1 PPPPPPPPPPLPSPS
16 GGPPSLTSPTS
27 FSSSSGDHPPPPP
40 LPSFPLTN
48 TEPPKVKR
56 EESKSRS
63 ALLHEIQRGTRLRR
77 VTQINDR
84 SAPQFDTDRRKPS
97 KDGGSSGNCSSEIPQ
112 ALGNL
117 FAEGFPVLRPVGQ
130 RDLAVNRTGKPPV
143 AKTAPAPLNNN
154 GKSGGNFQISP
165 SGPNQADESEA
176 SKIQS
181 AIPAHPNIPAPPPP
195 ISIPS
200 PPSLPPPP
208 PPPPPLPSP
217 SGKPSLI
224 FPPPPPVPPPPPEY
238 PNKFSSP
245 DMAAAA
251 ASSQIRTSKSQLSS
265 LHIPPP
271 PPLPLSLSSPSGFPG
286 KSNECSSPSSSQ
298 LDLKHNS
305 PPMPPPP
312 PPPPLPGP
320 SMSTFSSPRTSMFS
334 PPSPTYNNASNSSSD
349 SAPLMSP
356 KSQLQKLPIQSVS
369 LPPTPPSTQQAP
381 AMQKR
386 RQGRG
391 GAKLM
396 TPPVPPAR
404 SPTTELTSKCQLTQI
419 SPWPPA
425 TQDPDDFE
433 SKFTFHSVE
442 DFPPPEE
449 FKPFKKIYPSQEA
462 R

>member
-1 PPPPPPPPPPLPSPS
+1 MFLQFF
-16 GGPPSLTSPTS
+16 T
-27 FSSSSGDHPPPPP
+27 
-40 LPSFPLTN
+40 TN

-77 VTQINDR
+77 VTQTNDR
-84 SAPQFDTDRRKPS
+84 SAPQLDTDRRKPS
-97 KDGGSSGNCSSEIPQ
+97 KDGGSPGNCSSEIPQ

-130 RDLAVNRTGKPPV
+130 RDLAVNRTGKPPI
-143 AKTAPAPLNNN
+143 AKTAPVPLNNN
-154 GKSGGNFQISP
+154 GKSGGNFQIFP
-165 SGPNQADESEA
+165 SGPTQADESEA
-176 SKIQS
+176 SQIH
-181 AIPAHPNIPAPPPP
+181 AIPAHPSIPAPPPP
-195 ISIPS
+195 SSVPS
-200 PPSLPPPP
+200 PP
-208 PPPPPLPSP
+208 PPPPPLPPP
-217 SGKPSLI
+217 SGKPSLY
-224 FPPPPPVPPPPPEY
+224 FPPPPPVPPPHSEY

-245 DMAAAA
+245 DMAAADA
-251 ASSQIRTSKSQLSS
+251 ASSQIRTSKSHTSPLY
-265 LHIPPP
+265 IPPA
-271 PPLPLSLSSPSGFPG
+271 PPLPLSPSSPYGIPG

-305 PPMPPPP
+305 PPIPPPPPP

-320 SMSTFSSPRTSMFS
+320 MSTFSSPRTSMFS
-334 PPSPTYNNASNSSSD
+334 PQSPTYNSASNSSSN
-349 SAPLMSP
+349 SAPLMPP

-386 RQGRG
+386 RRG

-396 TPPVPPAR
+396 PPPVPPAR
-404 SPTTELTSKCQLTQI
+404 SPTTELTSKCQVTQV

-433 SKFTFHSVE
+433 SKFTFHSME

-462 R
+462 RNKASNPPLRTQAR

>member
-1 PPPPPPPPPPLPSPS
+1 MFLQFF
-16 GGPPSLTSPTS
+16 T
-27 FSSSSGDHPPPPP
+27 
-40 LPSFPLTN
+40 TN

-77 VTQINDR
+77 ISQINDR
-84 SAPQFDTDRRKPS
+84 SAPQIDTDRRRPS
-97 KDGGSSGNCSSEIPQ
+97 KDGGSSGNCSTEIPQ

-130 RDLAVNRTGKPPV
+130 RDLAVNRTGKPPI
-143 AKTAPAPLNNN
+143 AKTAPVPLNNN
-154 GKSGGNFQISP
+154 GKSSGNFQISP
-165 SGPNQADESEA
+165 SGPKQADESEA

-181 AIPAHPNIPAPPPP
+181 AMPAHPSIPAPPAPT
-195 ISIPS
+195 SVPS
-200 PPSLPPPP
+200 PPSPPPP
-208 PPPPPLPSP
+208 PPPPLLPSP

-224 FPPPPPVPPPPPEY
+224 FPPPPPVPPPPFEH
-238 PNKFSSP
+238 PNKFPSP
-245 DMAAAA
+245 DMAAAAA
-251 ASSQIRTSKSQLSS
+251 ASSQIRTPKSHVSP
-265 LHIPPP
+265 LHIPSP
-271 PPLPLSLSSPSGFPG
+271 PPLPLSPSSPSGLPG
-286 KSNECSSPSSSQ
+286 KINECSSPSSPQ

-320 SMSTFSSPRTSMFS
+320 SMSTFSLTRTSMFS
-334 PPSPTYNNASNSSSD
+334 PPSPTCALNSSSD
-349 SAPLMSP
+349 SASLMPP
-356 KSQLQKLPIQSVS
+356 KSQLQKLPIQSVP
-369 LPPTPPSTQQAP
+369 LPFTPPSTQQAP

-396 TPPVPPAR
+396 PPPVPPAR
-404 SPTTELTSKCQLTQI
+404 SPTTELTSKCQFTQV
-419 SPWPPA
+419 SPWTPA

-433 SKFTFHSVE
+433 SKFTFHPVE

-449 FKPFKKIYPSQEA
+449 FKPFKKIYPSQEVRNKASNPPLRPQA